1 MKKRIISLLLVAL
14 MLVSIA
20 PFGAMAANS
29 NFGDIIGGII
39 GGGGSGSDTD
49 STVTITFTEQPK
61 DVTVAVGETATFTVS
76 AVTSNPLSK
85 EIKYLWI
92 DATEIGSGEKLSV
105 ATIIK
110 IARMLKSDGT
120 LPNSNTYTID
130 NVTSEHNGK
139 SFKCIAYCG
148 EFTLAGGKN
157 LSYAISNKA
166 TLTVTGG
173 VTPSPDPN
181 PDPTDTPAPSET
193 TTPSPSPSVKPE
205 DCTHANPEH
214 HAATENNTCDP
225 HIEYWYCPDCGKYFK
240 DAGCTQRVTKGK
252 LDDGMTKDKNKHTDL
267 KKVPSKA
274 ATCTEEGNIEHW
286 YCSGCGNYYSDSKG
300 TSKTTHANV
309 TTKKADHDYYWV
321 ADEVAN
327 VHYEKC
333 RVCGKTSGTSNHSG
347 GTASC
352 KAQAK
357 CEKCGASYGELDAT
371 NHVNFEYK
379 NAVKPTETTKGYTG
393 DKYCADCGVFIEKG
407 TEYSAQCTGG
417 CKDLKLV
424 KGTPKTCTADGT
436 IDYYECPKCHN
447 IYRDEKGTILLTE
460 ADLVDKCTGHDL
472 HPGTDLF
479 GNINKDNLRAF
490 AKNLGMSLPQIVQM
504 IRDGTFDLDHIIG
517 TIKIKD
523 IEHCHDDTDHW
534 LGCQRCG
541 KTLEDLRDELS
552 ASGFEVNEKWYE
564 LSRKTPHS
572 GGSATCQKKA
582 VCDECGDEYGELG
595 EHRYDNIVTAPT
607 CTKDGYTT
615 HTCSACKDSYKDSET
630 KKTGHIIEY
639 GVCKICKGRF
649 SNPFYDVNGSDWF
662 YSAVMWAFYNNPIVT
677 TGVDTTHF
685 APSDPCTR
693 AQVVTFLWR
702 AAGRPEPAGSGKTFS
717 DVPNTNQYAP
727 YYKAIQWAV
736 ENGITKGTGNGSTF
750 SPNATVTRAEF
761 VTFLWRYAGE
771 PAPKN
776 LSTSFNDVDANQF
789 YYKAVLW
796 AAENSVTT
804 GVDTTH
810 FAPGA
815 FCKRSEVVM
824 FLFRAFSKG
833 VVN

>member
-1 MKKRIISLLLVAL
+1 MTDVRQSMSIRCAVYYESEKTILGHTVPTDLVF
-14 MLVSIA
+14 SK
-20 PFGAMAANS
+20 
-29 NFGDIIGGII
+29 
-39 GGGGSGSDTD
+39 
-49 STVTITFTEQPK
+49 TVK
-61 DVTVAVGETATFTVS
+61 
-76 AVTSNPLSK
+76 
-85 EIKYLWI
+85 
-92 DATEIGSGEKLSV
+92 
-105 ATIIK
+105 
-110 IARMLKSDGT
+110 
-120 LPNSNTYTID
+120 
-130 NVTSEHNGK
+130 
-139 SFKCIAYCG
+139 
-148 EFTLAGGKN
+148 
-157 LSYAISNKA
+157 
-166 TLTVTGG
+166 LTVTGG
-173 VTPSPDPN
+173 VTPSPDPS

-225 HIEYWYCPDCGKYFK
+225 HIEYWYCPDCKTYFT
-240 DAGCTQRVTKGK
+240 DAACTNEIRKSK
-252 LDDGMTKDKNKHTDL
+252 LDDGMTKDKNKHTAL

-286 YCSGCGNYYSDSKG
+286 YCSGCDNYYTDANATVK
-300 TSKTTHANV
+300 TSHAKV

-379 NAVKPTETTKGYTG
+379 NVVKPTETTKGYTG
-393 DKYCADCGVFIEKG
+393 DKYCADCGAFIEQGK
-407 TEYSAQCTGG
+407 ECSAQCTGG

-436 IDYYECPKCHN
+436 IDYYKCPKCHN

-472 HPGTDLF
+472 HPGTNLV
-479 GNINKDNLRAF
+479 GSISQDNLKLL
-490 AKNLGMSLPQIVQM
+490 AKTIGLSTPQIVQM

-523 IEHCHDDTDHW
+523 IEHCSDDTDHW

-552 ASGFEVNEKWYE
+552 SAGFEINEKWYE

-572 GGSATCQKKA
+572 GGKATCQTKA
-582 VCDECGDEYGELG
+582 VCDECGDAYGELG
-595 EHRYDNIVTAPT
+595 EHRYDSVVTAPT
-607 CTKDGYTT
+607 CTKGGYTT

-630 KKTGHIIEY
+630 SKTGHIIEY
-639 GVCKICKGRF
+639 GVCKLCKGRF
-649 SNPFYDVNGSDWF
+649 SNPFYDVNGSDWY
-662 YSAVMWAFYNNPIVT
+662 YSAVMWAYYNSPLIT
-677 TGVDTTHF
+677 TGTDETHF
-685 APSDPCTR
+685 SPAEQCTR

-702 AAGRPEPAGSGKTFS
+702 AAGRPEPTGSGKLFS
-717 DVPNTNQYAP
+717 DVPNTNQFAP

-736 ENGITKGTGNGSTF
+736 EQGITKGTGNGSTF
-750 SPNATVTRAEF
+750 SPNDPVTRAQF

-771 PAPKN
+771 PSPKN
-776 LSTSFNDVDANQF
+776 LSSNFNDIDANQF

-796 AAENSVTT
+796 AAENGITEGYGSPSL
-804 GVDTTH
+804 

-815 FCKRSEVVM
+815 TCKRSEVVT

>member
-20 PFGAMAANS
+20 PFGAMALDLGGI
-29 NFGDIIGGII
+29 GDIIGG
-39 GGGGSGSDTD
+39 GSGSD
-49 STVTITFTEQPK
+49 STVTITFTKQPV
-61 DVTVAVGETATFTVS
+61 DVTVAVGENATFT
-76 AVTSNPLSK
+76 AEAKAEGGTSTGGIDLNK
-85 EIKYLWI
+85 VKYVWV
-92 DATEIGSGEKLSV
+92 DAD
-105 ATIIK
+105 TIINESIIK
-110 IARMLKSDGT
+110 DIISSIVGKDKDK
-120 LPNSNTYTID
+120 NSNTYTIK
-130 NVTSEHNGK
+130 NVTTDDNGK
-139 SFKCIAYCG
+139 SFKCIAYG
-148 EFTLAGGKN
+148 GGLAGIGKEFA
-157 LSYAISNKA
+157 YAVSDPA

-173 VTPSPDPN
+173 ETPAPDPSPDPSTS
-181 PDPTDTPAPSET
+181 PDPSAT
-193 TTPSPSPSVKPE
+193 TTPSPSTSVDPAS
-205 DCTHANPEH
+205 CTHAKPEYH
-214 HAATENNTCDP
+214 PESNNTCDP
-225 HIEYWYCPDCGKYFK
+225 HIEYWYCPDCKTYFTD
-240 DAGCTQRVTKGK
+240 DACTNEIRKSK
-252 LDDGMTKDKNKHTDL
+252 LDDGMTKDKNKHTAL

-286 YCSGCGNYYSDSKG
+286 YCSGCDNYYTDANATVK
-300 TSKTTHANV
+300 TSHAKV

-357 CEKCGASYGELDAT
+357 CKKCGASYGELDAT
-371 NHVNFEYK
+371 NHVKFEYK

-393 DKYCADCGVFIEKG
+393 DKYCADCGAFIEQGK
-407 TEYSAQCTGG
+407 EYSAQCTGG

-472 HPGTDLF
+472 HPGPDFF
-479 GNINKDNLRAF
+479 GNINMNNLKQF
-490 AKNLGMSLPQIVQM
+490 ALSIGMSLPQIVQM

-523 IEHCHDDTDHW
+523 IDHCHDDTDHW

-552 ASGFEVNEKWYE
+552 SAGFEINEKWYE

-572 GGSATCQKKA
+572 GGKATCQTKA
-582 VCDECGDEYGELG
+582 VCDECGDAYGELG
-595 EHRYDNIVTAPT
+595 EHRYDSVVTAPT
-607 CTKDGYTT
+607 CTKGGYTT

-630 KKTGHIIEY
+630 SKTGHIIEY
-639 GVCKICKGRF
+639 GVCKLCKGRF
-649 SNPFYDVNGSDWF
+649 SNPFYDVNGSDWY
-662 YSAVMWAFYNNPIVT
+662 YSAVMWAYYNSPLIT
-677 TGVDTTHF
+677 TGTDETHF
-685 APSDPCTR
+685 SPAEQCTR

-702 AAGRPEPAGSGKTFS
+702 AAGRPEPTGSGKLFS
-717 DVPNTNQYAP
+717 DVPNTNQFAP

-736 ENGITKGTGNGSTF
+736 EQGITKGTGNGSTF
-750 SPNATVTRAEF
+750 SPNDPVTRAQF

-771 PAPKN
+771 PSPKN
-776 LSTSFNDVDANQF
+776 LSSNFNDIDANQF

-796 AAENSVTT
+796 AAENGITEGYGSPSL
-804 GVDTTH
+804 

-815 FCKRSEVVM
+815 TCKRSEVVT

>member
-20 PFGAMAANS
+20 PFGAMAADSSVIDKLLNKG
-29 NFGDIIGGII
+29 NIQFTTQP
-39 GGGGSGSDTD
+39 TD
-49 STVTITFTEQPK
+49 Q
-61 DVTVAVGETATFTVS
+61 TVAVGENAIFEATATVGQTGKLTPS
-76 AVTSNPLSK
+76 
-85 EIKYLWI
+85 YLWI
-92 DATEIGSGEKLSV
+92 DKSDLT
-105 ATIIK
+105 TIIDK
-110 IARMLKSDGT
+110 IEISDIVNADLAKVINSLKEEAKS
-120 LPNSNTYTID
+120 TIEKCEIK
-130 NVTSEHNGK
+130 NVTADDDGMQLV
-139 SFKCIAYCG
+139 CIAYL
-148 EFTLAGGKN
+148 EL
-157 LSYAISNKA
+157 LSKVLSVKMSNTA

-173 VTPSPDPN
+173 ETPSPDPS

-225 HIEYWYCPDCGKYFK
+225 HIEYWYCPDCKTYFT
-240 DAGCTQRVTKGK
+240 DAACTNEIRKSK
-252 LDDGMTKDKNKHTDL
+252 LDDGMTKDKNKHTAL

-286 YCSGCGNYYSDSKG
+286 YCSGCDNYYTDENATVK
-300 TSKTTHANV
+300 TSHAKV
-309 TTKKADHDYYWV
+309 TTPKADHDYYWV

-379 NAVKPTETTKGYTG
+379 NVVKPTETTKGYTG
-393 DKYCADCGVFIEKG
+393 DKYCADCGAFIEEGK
-407 TEYSAQCTGG
+407 EYSAQCTGG

-424 KGTPKTCTADGT
+424 KGTPKTCTEDGT

-472 HPGTDLF
+472 HPGPDFF
-479 GNINKDNLRAF
+479 GNINMNNLKQF
-490 AKNLGMSLPQIVQM
+490 ALSIGMSLPQIVQM

-523 IEHCHDDTDHW
+523 IDHCHDDTDHW

-552 ASGFEVNEKWYE
+552 SAGFEINEKWYE

-572 GGSATCQKKA
+572 GGKATCQTKA
-582 VCDECGDEYGELG
+582 VCDECGDAYGELG
-595 EHRYDNIVTAPT
+595 EHRYDSVVTAPT
-607 CTKDGYTT
+607 CTKGGYTT

-630 KKTGHIIEY
+630 SKTGHIIEY
-639 GVCKICKGRF
+639 GVCKLCKGRF
-649 SNPFYDVNGSDWF
+649 SNPFYDVNGSDWY
-662 YSAVMWAFYNNPIVT
+662 YSAVMWAYYNSPLIT
-677 TGVDTTHF
+677 TGTDETHF
-685 APSDPCTR
+685 SPAEQCTR

-702 AAGRPEPAGSGKTFS
+702 AAGRPEPTGSGKLFS
-717 DVPNTNQYAP
+717 DVPNTNQFAP

-736 ENGITKGTGNGSTF
+736 EQGITKGTGNGSTF
-750 SPNATVTRAEF
+750 SPNDPVTRAQF

-771 PAPKN
+771 PSPKN
-776 LSTSFNDVDANQF
+776 LSSNFNDIDANQF

-796 AAENSVTT
+796 AAENGITEGYGSPSL
-804 GVDTTH
+804 

-815 FCKRSEVVM
+815 TCKRSEVVT

>member
-20 PFGAMAANS
+20 PFGAMAA
-29 NFGDIIGGII
+29 FDLGDIDIPGI
-39 GGGGSGSDTD
+39 GGGTD
-49 STVTITFTEQPK
+49 STVTITFTKQPE
-61 DVTVAVGETATFTVS
+61 DVTVAVGENATFTVS

-110 IARMLKSDGT
+110 IARMLISDGN
-120 LPNSNTYTID
+120 LPTSDKYTID

-181 PDPTDTPAPSET
+181 PDPTGTPAPSET

-286 YCSGCGNYYSDSKG
+286 YCSGCGNYYSDFKG
-300 TSKTTHANV
+300 TAKTTHANV

-479 GNINKDNLRAF
+479 GNINMNNLKQF
-490 AKNLGMSLPQIVQM
+490 ALSLGMSLPQIVQM

-523 IEHCHDDTDHW
+523 IDHCHDDTDHW

-685 APSDPCTR
+685 APSAPCTR

-702 AAGRPEPAGSGKTFS
+702 AAGRPEPAGNGKTFS

>member
-20 PFGAMAANS
+20 PFGAMAAGN
-29 NFGDIIGGII
+29 
-39 GGGGSGSDTD
+39 
-49 STVTITFTEQPK
+49 TVITEQPS
-61 DVTVAVGETATFTVS
+61 DVSVNAGETATFSIAAT
-76 AVTSNPLSK
+76 NPNSTDL
-85 EIKYLWI
+85 KYLWF
-92 DATEIGSGEKLSV
+92 DADEVNTNNISLKDLSDTVDKIKEAKLGEGQTLTVPNVQKDMSIRCAVYYESV
-105 ATIIK
+105 KTILGFTVTVPTDL
-110 IARMLKSDGT
+110 AF
-120 LPNSNTYTID
+120 SNT
-130 NVTSEHNGK
+130 VK
-139 SFKCIAYCG
+139 
-148 EFTLAGGKN
+148 
-157 LSYAISNKA
+157 
-166 TLTVTGG
+166 LTVTGG
-173 VTPSPDPN
+173 VTPSPDPS
-181 PDPTDTPAPSET
+181 PDPTDTPAPAET
-193 TTPSPSPSVKPE
+193 TTPSPSPSVDPDTCAHTNLKYVAE
-205 DCTHANPEH
+205 KAGTCVAKGQKEHWECTNCGQLFSD
-214 HAATENNTCDP
+214 AAGTQKTTINRLDN
-225 HIEYWYCPDCGKYFK
+225 GMKK
-240 DAGCTQRVTKGK
+240 DET
-252 LDDGMTKDKNKHTDL
+252 NHTDL

-286 YCSGCGNYYSDSKG
+286 YCSGCGNYYSDFKG
-300 TSKTTHANV
+300 TAKTTHANV

-333 RVCGKTSGTSNHSG
+333 RVCGKTTGTSNHSG

-371 NHVNFEYK
+371 NHVKFEYK

-393 DKYCADCGVFIEKG
+393 DKYCADCGVFIEEG

-472 HPGTDLF
+472 HPGADLF
-479 GNINKDNLRAF
+479 GNINMNNLKQF
-490 AKNLGMSLPQIVQM
+490 ALSIGMSLPQIVQM

-517 TIKIKD
+517 TIKIKN

-685 APSDPCTR
+685 APSAPCTR

>member
-20 PFGAMAANS
+20 PFGAMAA
-29 NFGDIIGGII
+29 FDLGDIDIPGI
-39 GGGGSGSDTD
+39 GGGTD

-181 PDPTDTPAPSET
+181 PDPTDTPAPAET
-193 TTPSPSPSVKPE
+193 TTPSPSPSVDPDTCAHTNLKYVAE
-205 DCTHANPEH
+205 KAGTCVAKGQKEHWECTNCGQLFSD
-214 HAATENNTCDP
+214 AAGTQKTTINRLDN
-225 HIEYWYCPDCGKYFK
+225 GMKK
-240 DAGCTQRVTKGK
+240 DET
-252 LDDGMTKDKNKHTDL
+252 NHTDL

-274 ATCTEEGNIEHW
+274 ATCTEEGNIEYW
-286 YCSGCGNYYSDSKG
+286 RCSGCGNYYSDSKG
-300 TSKTTHANV
+300 TAKTTDAKV
-309 TTKKADHDYYWV
+309 KTKKADHDYYWV

-333 RVCGKTSGTSNHSG
+333 RVCGKTTGTSNHSG

-472 HPGTDLF
+472 HPGPDLF
-479 GNINKDNLRAF
+479 GNINMNNLKQF
-490 AKNLGMSLPQIVQM
+490 ALSIGMSLPQIVQM

-523 IEHCHDDTDHW
+523 IDHCHDDTDHW

-685 APSDPCTR
+685 APSAPCTR

>member
-20 PFGAMAANS
+20 PFGAMAA
-29 NFGDIIGGII
+29 FDLGDIDIPGI
-39 GGGGSGSDTD
+39 GGGTD

-181 PDPTDTPAPSET
+181 PDPTDTPAPAET
-193 TTPSPSPSVKPE
+193 TTPSTSPSVKPE

-225 HIEYWYCPDCGKYFK
+225 HIEYWYCPNCKTYFT
-240 DAGCTQRVTKGK
+240 DAACTTEIRKSK

-286 YCSGCGNYYSDSKG
+286 YCSGCGKYYTDANA
-300 TSKTTHANV
+300 TAKTTHAKV

-333 RVCGKTSGTSNHSG
+333 RVCGKTTGTSNHSG

-393 DKYCADCGVFIEKG
+393 DKYCADCGVFIEEGK
-407 TEYSAQCTGG
+407 EYSAQCTGG

-472 HPGTDLF
+472 HPGPDLF
-479 GNINKDNLRAF
+479 GNINMNNLKQF
-490 AKNLGMSLPQIVQM
+490 ALSIGMSLPQIVQM

-523 IEHCHDDTDHW
+523 IDHCHDDTDHW

-572 GGSATCQKKA
+572 GGKATCQKKA

-685 APSDPCTR
+685 APSAPCTR

-717 DVPNTNQYAP
+717 DVPNANQYAP

-776 LSTSFNDVDANQF
+776 LSTNFNDVDANQF

>member
-20 PFGAMAANS
+20 PFGAMAA
-29 NFGDIIGGII
+29 FDLGDIDIPGI
-39 GGGGSGSDTD
+39 GGGTD
-49 STVTITFTEQPK
+49 STVTITFTKQPE
-61 DVTVAVGETATFTVS
+61 DVTVAVGETATFTAS
-76 AVTSNPLSK
+76 AETSNPLSK
-85 EIKYLWI
+85 EIKYLWL

-130 NVTSEHNGK
+130 RVTSEHNGK

-173 VTPSPDPN
+173 ETPSPDPN
-181 PDPTDTPAPSET
+181 PDPTDTPTPSESP
-193 TTPSPSPSVKPE
+193 TPSTSPSVKPE

-240 DAGCTQRVTKGK
+240 DAGCTQRVTKGS
-252 LDDGMTKDKNKHTDL
+252 LDDGMTKDKNKHTNL

-286 YCSGCGNYYSDSKG
+286 YCSGCGNYYTDSKG
-300 TSKTTHANV
+300 TAKTTHAKV

-424 KGTPKTCTADGT
+424 KGTPKTCTEDGT

-479 GNINKDNLRAF
+479 GNINKDNLKKF
-490 AKNLGMSLPQIVQM
+490 ALSLGMSLPQIVQM

-523 IEHCHDDTDHW
+523 IDHCHDDTDHW

-685 APSDPCTR
+685 APSAPCTR

>member
-20 PFGAMAANS
+20 PFGAMAA
-29 NFGDIIGGII
+29 FDLGDIDIPGI
-39 GGGGSGSDTD
+39 GGGTD

-300 TSKTTHANV
+300 TAKTTHANV

-407 TEYSAQCTGG
+407 KEYSAQCTGG

-479 GNINKDNLRAF
+479 GNINMNNLKQF
-490 AKNLGMSLPQIVQM
+490 ALSLGMSLPQIVQM

-523 IEHCHDDTDHW
+523 IDHCHDDTDHW

-685 APSDPCTR
+685 APSAPCTR

>member
-300 TSKTTHANV
+300 TAKTTHANV

-333 RVCGKTSGTSNHSG
+333 RVCGKTTGTSNHSG

-371 NHVNFEYK
+371 NHVKFEYK

-472 HPGTDLF
+472 HPGPDLF
-479 GNINKDNLRAF
+479 GNINMNNLKQF
-490 AKNLGMSLPQIVQM
+490 ALSIGMSLPQIVQM

-523 IEHCHDDTDHW
+523 IDHCHDDTDHW

-685 APSDPCTR
+685 APSAPCTR

>member
-1 MKKRIISLLLVAL
+1 M
-14 MLVSIA
+14 
-20 PFGAMAANS
+20 
-29 NFGDIIGGII
+29 GDIDIPGI
-39 GGGGSGSDTD
+39 GGGTD

-61 DVTVAVGETATFTVS
+61 DVTVAVGENATFT
-76 AVTSNPLSK
+76 AEAKAEGGTSIGGIDLNK
-85 EIKYLWI
+85 VKYVWV
-92 DATEIGSGEKLSV
+92 DAD
-105 ATIIK
+105 TIINESLIKK
-110 IARMLKSDGT
+110 IISGIGKDDNNT
-120 LPNSNTYTID
+120 DNTYTIE
-130 NVTSEHNGK
+130 NVTADYNGK
-139 SFKCIAYCG
+139 RFKCIAYG
-148 EFTLAGGKN
+148 GALSGFGKEFA
-157 LSYAISNKA
+157 YAVSNPA

-181 PDPTDTPAPSET
+181 PDPTDIPVPSET
-193 TTPSPSPSVKPE
+193 TTPSPSPSVDPAV
-205 DCTHANPEH
+205 CTHSKPEH
-214 HAATENNTCDP
+214 HAATENKTCDP
-225 HIEYWYCPDCGKYFK
+225 HIEYWYCPDCKTYFT
-240 DAGCTQRVTKGK
+240 DAACTKEIRKSK
-252 LDDGMTKDKNKHTDL
+252 LDDGMTKDETKHTAL
-267 KKVPSKA
+267 KKVPAKA

-286 YCSGCGNYYSDSKG
+286 YCSGCGKYYTDSKG
-300 TSKTTHANV
+300 TAKTTHAKV

-447 IYRDEKGTILLTE
+447 KYRDEKGTILITE

-472 HPGTDLF
+472 HPGPDLF
-479 GNINKDNLRAF
+479 GNINMNNLKQF
-490 AKNLGMSLPQIVQM
+490 ALSIGMSLPQIVQM

-523 IEHCHDDTDHW
+523 IDHCHDDTDHW

-677 TGVDTTHF
+677 TGVDATHF

>member
-20 PFGAMAANS
+20 PFGAMAAGN
-29 NFGDIIGGII
+29 
-39 GGGGSGSDTD
+39 
-49 STVTITFTEQPK
+49 TVITEQPS
-61 DVTVAVGETATFTVS
+61 DVSVNAGETATFSIAAT
-76 AVTSNPLSK
+76 NPNSTDL
-85 EIKYLWI
+85 KYLWF
-92 DATEIGSGEKLSV
+92 DAYKVNTNNISLKDLSDTVDKIKEAKLGE
-105 ATIIK
+105 
-110 IARMLKSDGT
+110 GQ
-120 LPNSNTYTID
+120 
-130 NVTSEHNGK
+130 
-139 SFKCIAYCG
+139 
-148 EFTLAGGKN
+148 
-157 LSYAISNKA
+157 
-166 TLTVTGG
+166 TLTVPNVQKDMSIRCAVYYESEKTILGHTFTVPTDLVFSKTVKLTVIGG

-181 PDPTDTPAPSET
+181 PDPTDTPTPSDSP
-193 TTPSPSPSVKPE
+193 TPSPSTSVKPE

-225 HIEYWYCPDCGKYFK
+225 HIEYWYCPDCKTYFT
-240 DAGCTQRVTKGK
+240 DAACTNEIRKSK
-252 LDDGMTKDKNKHTDL
+252 LDDGMTKDKNKHTAL

-286 YCSGCGNYYSDSKG
+286 YCSGCDNYYTDANATVK
-300 TSKTTHANV
+300 TSHAKV

-393 DKYCADCGVFIEKG
+393 DKYCADCGAFIEQGK
-407 TEYSAQCTGG
+407 EYSAQCTGG

-472 HPGTDLF
+472 HPGPDFF
-479 GNINKDNLRAF
+479 GNINMNNLKQF
-490 AKNLGMSLPQIVQM
+490 ALSIGMSLPQIVQM

-523 IEHCHDDTDHW
+523 IDHCHDDTDHW

-552 ASGFEVNEKWYE
+552 SAGFEINEKWYE

-572 GGSATCQKKA
+572 GGKATCQTKA
-582 VCDECGDEYGELG
+582 VCDECGDAYGELG
-595 EHRYDNIVTAPT
+595 EHRYDSVVTAPT
-607 CTKDGYTT
+607 CTKGGYTT

-630 KKTGHIIEY
+630 SKTGHIIEY
-639 GVCKICKGRF
+639 GVCKLCKGRF
-649 SNPFYDVNGSDWF
+649 SNPFYDVNGSDWY
-662 YSAVMWAFYNNPIVT
+662 YSAVMWAYYNSPLIT
-677 TGVDTTHF
+677 TGTDETHF
-685 APSDPCTR
+685 SPAEQCTR

-702 AAGRPEPAGSGKTFS
+702 AAGRPEPTGSGKLFS
-717 DVPNTNQYAP
+717 DVPNTNQFAP

-736 ENGITKGTGNGSTF
+736 EQGITKGTGNGSTF
-750 SPNATVTRAEF
+750 SPNDPVTRAQF

-771 PAPKN
+771 PSPKN
-776 LSTSFNDVDANQF
+776 LSSNFNDIDANQF

-796 AAENSVTT
+796 AAENGITEGYGSPSL
-804 GVDTTH
+804 

-815 FCKRSEVVM
+815 TCKRSEVVT

>member
-20 PFGAMAANS
+20 PFGAMAA
-29 NFGDIIGGII
+29 FDLGDIDIPGI
-39 GGGGSGSDTD
+39 GGGTD
-49 STVTITFTEQPK
+49 STVTITFTKQPE
-61 DVTVAVGETATFTVS
+61 DVTVAVGETATFTAS
-76 AVTSNPLSK
+76 AETSNTLSK

-92 DATEIGSGEKLSV
+92 DATEIGSGEKLS
-105 ATIIK
+105 AANIIK
-110 IARMLKSDGT
+110 IALMLISDGN
-120 LPNSNTYTID
+120 LPTSDKYTID

-181 PDPTDTPAPSET
+181 PDPTDTPTPSESP
-193 TTPSPSPSVKPE
+193 TPSPSPSVKPE

-240 DAGCTQRVTKGK
+240 DAGCTQRVTKGS

-286 YCSGCGNYYSDSKG
+286 YCSGCGNYYTDSKG
-300 TSKTTHANV
+300 TAKTTHAKV

-490 AKNLGMSLPQIVQM
+490 AKKLGMSLPQIVQM

-523 IEHCHDDTDHW
+523 IDHCHDDTDHW

-677 TGVDTTHF
+677 TGVDATHF

>member
-20 PFGAMAANS
+20 PFGAMAAGN
-29 NFGDIIGGII
+29 
-39 GGGGSGSDTD
+39 
-49 STVTITFTEQPK
+49 TVITEQPS
-61 DVTVAVGETATFTVS
+61 DVSVNAGETATFSIAAT
-76 AVTSNPLSK
+76 NPNSTEL
-85 EIKYLWI
+85 KYLWF
-92 DATEIGSGEKLSV
+92 DADEVNTNNISLKDLSDTVDKIKEAKLGEGQTLTVPNVQKDMSIRCAVYYESV
-105 ATIIK
+105 KTILGF
-110 IARMLKSDGT
+110 AVTVPTDLAF
-120 LPNSNTYTID
+120 SNT
-130 NVTSEHNGK
+130 VK
-139 SFKCIAYCG
+139 
-148 EFTLAGGKN
+148 
-157 LSYAISNKA
+157 
-166 TLTVTGG
+166 LTVTGG
-173 VTPSPDPN
+173 ETPTPSESPTPSPSTS
-181 PDPTDTPAPSET
+181 PTPSET
-193 TTPSPSPSVKPE
+193 TTPSPSPSVDPAV
-205 DCTHANPEH
+205 CTHSKPEH
-214 HAATENNTCDP
+214 HPESNNTCDP
-225 HIEYWYCPDCGKYFK
+225 HIEYWYCPNCKTYFT
-240 DAGCTQRVTKGK
+240 DAACTKEIRKSK

-286 YCSGCGNYYSDSKG
+286 YCSGCGKYYTDANA
-300 TSKTTHANV
+300 TAKTTHAKV

-333 RVCGKTSGTSNHSG
+333 RVCGKTSGTSSHSG

-472 HPGTDLF
+472 HPGPELF
-479 GNINKDNLRAF
+479 GNINMNNLKQF
-490 AKNLGMSLPQIVQM
+490 ALSLGMSLPQIVQM

-523 IEHCHDDTDHW
+523 IDHCHDDTDHW

-677 TGVDTTHF
+677 TGVDATHF
-685 APSDPCTR
+685 APSDP
-693 AQVVTFLWR
+693 
-702 AAGRPEPAGSGKTFS
+702 
-717 DVPNTNQYAP
+717 
-727 YYKAIQWAV
+727 
-736 ENGITKGTGNGSTF
+736 
-750 SPNATVTRAEF
+750 
-761 VTFLWRYAGE
+761 
-771 PAPKN
+771 
-776 LSTSFNDVDANQF
+776 
-789 YYKAVLW
+789 
-796 AAENSVTT
+796 
-804 GVDTTH
+804 
-810 FAPGA
+810 
-815 FCKRSEVVM
+815 
-824 FLFRAFSKG
+824 
-833 VVN
+833 

>member
-20 PFGAMAANS
+20 PFGAMAA
-29 NFGDIIGGII
+29 FDLGDIDIPGI
-39 GGGGSGSDTD
+39 GGGTD

-300 TSKTTHANV
+300 TAKTTHANV

-333 RVCGKTSGTSNHSG
+333 RVCGKTTGTSNHSG

-371 NHVNFEYK
+371 NHVKFEYK

-417 CKDLKLV
+417 CKDLNLV

-472 HPGTDLF
+472 HPGPDLF
-479 GNINKDNLRAF
+479 GNINMNNLKQF
-490 AKNLGMSLPQIVQM
+490 ALSIGMSLPQIVQM

-523 IEHCHDDTDHW
+523 IDHCHDDTDHW

-685 APSDPCTR
+685 APSAPCTR

>member
-20 PFGAMAANS
+20 PFGAMAA
-29 NFGDIIGGII
+29 FDLGDIDIPGI
-39 GGGGSGSDTD
+39 GGGTD

-300 TSKTTHANV
+300 TAKTTHANV

-333 RVCGKTSGTSNHSG
+333 RVCGKTTGTSNHSG

-371 NHVNFEYK
+371 NHVKFEYK

-393 DKYCADCGVFIEKG
+393 DQVLRRLRSLHRKGHRVF
-407 TEYSAQCTGG
+407 CTVHRRLQGSQS
-417 CKDLKLV
+417 
-424 KGTPKTCTADGT
+424 
-436 IDYYECPKCHN
+436 
-447 IYRDEKGTILLTE
+447 RQ
-460 ADLVDKCTGHDL
+460 GHSQDL
-472 HPGTDLF
+472 HRGRHDRL
-479 GNINKDNLRAF
+479 LRV
-490 AKNLGMSLPQIVQM
+490 PQ
-504 IRDGTFDLDHIIG
+504 
-517 TIKIKD
+517 
-523 IEHCHDDTDHW
+523 
-534 LGCQRCG
+534 
-541 KTLEDLRDELS
+541 
-552 ASGFEVNEKWYE
+552 
-564 LSRKTPHS
+564 
-572 GGSATCQKKA
+572 
-582 VCDECGDEYGELG
+582 
-595 EHRYDNIVTAPT
+595 
-607 CTKDGYTT
+607 
-615 HTCSACKDSYKDSET
+615 
-630 KKTGHIIEY
+630 
-639 GVCKICKGRF
+639 
-649 SNPFYDVNGSDWF
+649 
-662 YSAVMWAFYNNPIVT
+662 
-677 TGVDTTHF
+677 
-685 APSDPCTR
+685 
-693 AQVVTFLWR
+693 
-702 AAGRPEPAGSGKTFS
+702 
-717 DVPNTNQYAP
+717 VP
-727 YYKAIQWAV
+727 
-736 ENGITKGTGNGSTF
+736 
-750 SPNATVTRAEF
+750 
-761 VTFLWRYAGE
+761 
-771 PAPKN
+771 
-776 LSTSFNDVDANQF
+776 
-789 YYKAVLW
+789 
-796 AAENSVTT
+796 
-804 GVDTTH
+804 
-810 FAPGA
+810 
-815 FCKRSEVVM
+815 
-824 FLFRAFSKG
+824 
-833 VVN
+833 